1 MVEEIEM
8 ETGTQLMKA
17 GCHCYWSRLPDSNRG
32 PPDYK
37 SGALPTELKRLTSKN
52 KTMTYQINTTQS
64 EHLAILPGQGSI

>member
-37 SGALPTELKRLTSKN
+37 SHSWFF
-52 KTMTYQINTTQS
+52 Q
-64 EHLAILPGQGSI
+64 EHIFSGV